1 MSGSVYDWE
10 IFYRKNQ
17 FFKPKTVFQSKN
29 SIKYNK
35 KLGLTQNT
43 IDKAISIWK
52 KQNLEK

>member
-1 MSGSVYDWE
+1 MSDSVYDWE